1 MKVGKLDGWM
11 KELKARQ
18 QKKLNAAKEAQE
30 KKDMLIEEVRQHFG
44 YSVSMKDPRFQ
55 EMLEQK
61 EKEIKKAEREAK
73 KVKRAEKA
81 KASNAILVEA
91 IESQMSS

>member
-11 KELKARQ
+11 KDLKARQ
-18 QKKLNAAKEAQE
+18 HKKLNAAKEAQE

-61 EKEIKKAEREAK
+61 EKDIKKAEREAK

-81 KASNAILVEA
+81 KASNAMLVEA
-91 IESQMSS
+91 IESQKSS

>member
-1 MKVGKLDGWM
+1 M

-44 YSVSMKDPRFQ
+44 YSVSIKDPRFQ

-61 EKEIKKAEREAK
+61 EKDIKKAEREAK
-73 KVKRAEKA
+73 KVKRADKA
-81 KASNAILVEA
+81 KASNAVLVEA
-91 IESQMSS
+91 IEAQKSS